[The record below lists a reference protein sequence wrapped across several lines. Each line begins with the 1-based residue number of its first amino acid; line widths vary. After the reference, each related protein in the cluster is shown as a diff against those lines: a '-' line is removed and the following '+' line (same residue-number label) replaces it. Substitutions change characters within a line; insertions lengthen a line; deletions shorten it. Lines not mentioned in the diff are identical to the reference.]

1 MTQSAPT
8 QTELTRLRVLI
19 HQIDRRL
26 SQLSQVVVRAS
37 TQTSLQTQYDL
48 QNILEEIKQSLQ
60 ELESRVKAHEKERE
74 HLHALQAVGAAIN
87 SSLELQEVLQE
98 VMDAIIAL
106 TGAERGFLMLLD
118 EASGELDVQIARN
131 INRETIREPSFDV
144 SRSIMQQVRQSGE
157 PVVTINAQSDPRFS
171 GSESVISYNLR
182 SILCVPLKVRN
193 AITGVIYADNR
204 IAAGIFRD
212 EDRDLLS
219 NFANQAAVA
228 IENARLFAQ
237 IRDQLGRITEMKN
250 LMDDVFASIAS
261 GVITLDTEDR
271 ISLFNRA
278 AESIL
283 GLASQ
288 QVLSQPYR
296 KVLTPVPGVDAMVEQ
311 VKSYGGQYNM
321 EVDTMVAHR
330 SGLTTLN
337 MTFSPLRDL
346 KQETLGVA
354 VVVEDVSEKKRIESL
369 RRYLPPAL
377 VDQVRGLDAA
387 QRPQRRQL
395 SVMFADVRGYTAI
408 SERLEPERLIQ
419 VINGYWEVA
428 ARAINKYEGVI
439 DKYMG
444 DAIMAEFNTTLNPQ
458 ADHVMRAVR
467 AALMMKNELLAYHAV
482 LPEERRFYFGLGVH
496 CGDAVV
502 GNVGTYSRKD
512 YSVLGDAVNL
522 AKRLQEVAEP
532 NQILISQAIYE
543 LVQEWVEVI
552 PLGPVHV
559 KNRQTPVLAYELLRA
574 KDGSSPD
581 LT

>member
-1 MTQSAPT
+1 M
-8 QTELTRLRVLI
+8 LI
-19 HQIDRRL
+19 HQIDMRL

-37 TQTSLQTQYDL
+37 TQTSMQTQYDL
-48 QNILEEIKQSLQ
+48 QKLLEEIKQSLQ
-60 ELESRVKAHEKERE
+60 ELEGRVKAHEKERE

-87 SSLELQEVLQE
+87 SSLELQDVLQE

-118 EASGELDVQIARN
+118 EQTSELEIQIARN
-131 INRETIREPSFDV
+131 INRETIRERSFDV
-144 SRSIMQQVRQSGE
+144 SRSIMQQVRETGE
-157 PVVTINAQSDPRFS
+157 PIVTINAQSDPRFS

-193 AITGVIYADNR
+193 TITGVIYADNR

-237 IRDQLGRITEMKN
+237 IRLQLKEITEIKN
-250 LMDDVFASIAS
+250 LMDDVLASIAS
-261 GVITLDTEDR
+261 GVITLDTDDR
-271 ISLFNRA
+271 ILLFNRA
-278 AESIL
+278 AEQIL
-283 GLASQ
+283 GVAAQ
-288 QVLSQPYR
+288 QVLAQPYR
-296 KVLTPVPGVDAMVEQ
+296 QALTPVPGVDAMVEQ

-321 EVDTMVAHR
+321 EVDAVVANR
-330 SGLTTLN
+330 SGLTTLS
-337 MTFSPLRDL
+337 MTFSPLRDVS
-346 KQETLGVA
+346 QQTHGIA
-354 VVVEDVSEKKRIESL
+354 VVLDDVSEKKRIESL

-387 QRPQRRQL
+387 QRPQRRRL
-395 SVMFADVRGYTAI
+395 SVMFADVRGYTTL
-408 SERLEPERLIQ
+408 SERMEPERLIR
-419 VINGYWEVA
+419 VLNGYWEIA
-428 ARAINKYEGVI
+428 ARAINQYEGVI

-458 ADHVMRAVR
+458 EDHVWRAVR
-467 AALMMKNELLAYHAV
+467 TALMMMQELAAYHTV
-482 LPEERRFYFGLGVH
+482 LPEERRFHFGLGVH

-522 AKRLQEVAEP
+522 AKRLQEIAEP
-532 NQILISQAIYE
+532 GQILISHEIYE
-543 LVQEWVEVI
+543 PVCDWVEVN
-552 PLGPVHV
+552 PLGAVQV
-559 KNRQTPVLAYELLRA
+559 KNRTSPVMAYELLGL
-574 KDGSSPD
+574 KDSAP
-581 LT
+581 

>member
-1 MTQSAPT
+1 MSQTVQT

-19 HQIDRRL
+19 QQIDLRL
-26 SQLSQVVVRAS
+26 SQLSQVVVRAGA
-37 TQTSLQTQYDL
+37 QTSGQTQYDL
-48 QNILEEIKQSLQ
+48 QKLLEEIKQSLQ
-60 ELESRVKAHEKERE
+60 ELEGRVKAHEKERE

-87 SSLELQEVLQE
+87 SSLELQDVLQE

-118 EASGELDVQIARN
+118 EQTNELEIQIARN
-131 INRETIREPSFDV
+131 INRETISERSFDV
-144 SRSIMQQVRQSGE
+144 SRSIMQQVWESGE
-157 PVVTINAQSDPRFS
+157 PIVTINAQSDPRFS

-193 AITGVIYADNR
+193 SITGVIYADNR

-228 IENARLFAQ
+228 IENARFFAQ
-237 IRDQLGRITEMKN
+237 IRDQLREITEIKN

-261 GVITLDTEDR
+261 GVITLDEEDR

-278 AESIL
+278 AEQIL
-283 GLASQ
+283 GIAAQ
-288 QVLSQPYR
+288 QVLAQPYR
-296 KVLTPVPGVDAMVEQ
+296 QALTPVPGVEAMVDQ
-311 VKSYGGQYNM
+311 VKNFGGQYNM
-321 EVDTMVAHR
+321 EVDAVVANR

-337 MTFSPLRDL
+337 LTFSPLRDMT
-346 KQETLGVA
+346 QQAHGIA
-354 VVVEDVSEKKRIESL
+354 VVLDDVSEKKRIESL

-387 QRPQRRQL
+387 QRPQRRRL
-395 SVMFADVRGYTAI
+395 SVMFADVRGYTTL
-408 SERLEPERLIQ
+408 SERMEPERLIK
-419 VINGYWEVA
+419 VINGYFEIA

-458 ADHVMRAVR
+458 EDHIWRAVR
-467 AALMMKNELLAYHAV
+467 AALMMVQELTAYHAV

-496 CGDAVV
+496 CGEAVV

-522 AKRLQEVAEP
+522 AKRLQEMAEP
-532 NQILISQAIYE
+532 GQILISHEIYE
-543 LVQEWVEVI
+543 PVCAWVEVN
-552 PLGPVHV
+552 PLGAVQV
-559 KNRQTPVLAYELLRA
+559 KNRSTPVMAYELLGL
-574 KDGSSPD
+574 KDGAP
-581 LT
+581 

>member
-1 MTQSAPT
+1 MSQTAQT

-19 HQIDRRL
+19 HQIDMRL

-37 TQTSLQTQYDL
+37 TQTSMQTQYDL
-48 QNILEEIKQSLQ
+48 QKLLEEIKQSLQ
-60 ELESRVKAHEKERE
+60 ELEGRVKAHEKERE
-74 HLHALQAVGAAIN
+74 HLHALQAVGAVIN
-87 SSLELQEVLQE
+87 SSLELQDVLQE

-118 EASGELDVQIARN
+118 EQTSELEIQIARN
-131 INRETIREPSFDV
+131 INRETIRERSFDV
-144 SRSIMQQVRQSGE
+144 SRSIMQQVRETGE
-157 PVVTINAQSDPRFS
+157 PIVTINAQSDPRFS

-193 AITGVIYADNR
+193 TITGVIYADNR

-237 IRDQLGRITEMKN
+237 IRLQLKEITEIKN
-250 LMDDVFASIAS
+250 LMDDVLASIAS
-261 GVITLDTEDR
+261 GVITLDTDDR
-271 ISLFNRA
+271 ILLFNRA
-278 AESIL
+278 AEQIL
-283 GLASQ
+283 GVAAQ
-288 QVLSQPYR
+288 QVLAQPYR
-296 KVLTPVPGVDAMVEQ
+296 QALTPVPGVDAMVEQ

-321 EVDTMVAHR
+321 EVDAVVANR
-330 SGLTTLN
+330 SGLTTLS
-337 MTFSPLRDL
+337 MTFSPLRDVS
-346 KQETLGVA
+346 QQTHGIA
-354 VVVEDVSEKKRIESL
+354 VVLDDVSEKKRIESL

-387 QRPQRRQL
+387 QRPQRRRL
-395 SVMFADVRGYTAI
+395 SVMFADVRGYTTL
-408 SERLEPERLIQ
+408 SERMEPERLIR
-419 VINGYWEVA
+419 VLNGYWEIA
-428 ARAINKYEGVI
+428 ARAINQYEGVI

-458 ADHVMRAVR
+458 EDHVWRAVR
-467 AALMMKNELLAYHAV
+467 TALMMMQELAAYHTV
-482 LPEERRFYFGLGVH
+482 LPEERRFHFGLGVH

-522 AKRLQEVAEP
+522 AKRLQEIAEP
-532 NQILISQAIYE
+532 GQILISHEIYE
-543 LVQEWVEVI
+543 PVCDWVEVN
-552 PLGPVHV
+552 PLGAVQV
-559 KNRQTPVLAYELLRA
+559 KNRTSPVMAYELLGL
-574 KDGSSPD
+574 KDSAP
-581 LT
+581 

>member
-1 MTQSAPT
+1 MSQTAQT

-19 HQIDRRL
+19 HQIDMRL

-37 TQTSLQTQYDL
+37 TQTSMQTQYDL
-48 QNILEEIKQSLQ
+48 QKLLEEIKQSLQ
-60 ELESRVKAHEKERE
+60 ELEGRVKAHEKERE

-87 SSLELQEVLQE
+87 SSLELQDVLQE

-118 EASGELDVQIARN
+118 EQTSELEIQIARN
-131 INRETIREPSFDV
+131 INRETIRERSFDV
-144 SRSIMQQVRQSGE
+144 SRSIMQQVRETGE
-157 PVVTINAQSDPRFS
+157 PIVTINAQSDPRFS

-193 AITGVIYADNR
+193 TITGVIYADNR

-237 IRDQLGRITEMKN
+237 IRLQLKEITEIKN
-250 LMDDVFASIAS
+250 LMDDVLASIAS
-261 GVITLDTEDR
+261 GVITLDTDDR
-271 ISLFNRA
+271 ILLFNRA
-278 AESIL
+278 AEQIL
-283 GLASQ
+283 GVAAQ
-288 QVLSQPYR
+288 QVLAQPYR
-296 KVLTPVPGVDAMVEQ
+296 QALTPVPGVDAMVEQ

-321 EVDTMVAHR
+321 EVDAVVANR
-330 SGLTTLN
+330 SGLTTLS
-337 MTFSPLRDL
+337 MTFSPLRDVS
-346 KQETLGVA
+346 QQTHGIA
-354 VVVEDVSEKKRIESL
+354 VVLDDVSEKKRIESL

-387 QRPQRRQL
+387 QRPQRRRL
-395 SVMFADVRGYTAI
+395 SVMFADVRGYTTL
-408 SERLEPERLIQ
+408 SERMEPERLIR
-419 VINGYWEVA
+419 VLNGYWEIA
-428 ARAINKYEGVI
+428 ARAINQYEGVI

-458 ADHVMRAVR
+458 EDHVWRAVR
-467 AALMMKNELLAYHAV
+467 TALMMMQELAAYHTV
-482 LPEERRFYFGLGVH
+482 LPEERRFHFGLGVH

-522 AKRLQEVAEP
+522 AKRLQEIAEP
-532 NQILISQAIYE
+532 GQILISHEIYE
-543 LVQEWVEVI
+543 PVCDWVEVN
-552 PLGPVHV
+552 PLGAVQV
-559 KNRQTPVLAYELLRA
+559 KNRTSPVMAYELLGL
-574 KDGSSPD
+574 KDSAP
-581 LT
+581 